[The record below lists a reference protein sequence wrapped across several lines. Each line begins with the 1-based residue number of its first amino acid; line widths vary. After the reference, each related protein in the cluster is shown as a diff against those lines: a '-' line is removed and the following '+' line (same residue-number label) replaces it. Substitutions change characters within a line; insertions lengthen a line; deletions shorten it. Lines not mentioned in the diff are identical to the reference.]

1 MSDPR
6 GIMSPPPVGGNRVE
20 GPSAVQ
26 RVNRRKRHSEEEN
39 ERRFQECMRIINNM
53 KPGEIEKLMGKEFM
67 EEFRR
72 VSQ

>member
-39 ERRFQECMRIINNM
+39 ERRERRKGQQTR
-53 KPGEIEKLMGKEFM
+53 KLPEPPDDGQPH
-67 EEFRR
+67 
-72 VSQ
+72 VDVLA